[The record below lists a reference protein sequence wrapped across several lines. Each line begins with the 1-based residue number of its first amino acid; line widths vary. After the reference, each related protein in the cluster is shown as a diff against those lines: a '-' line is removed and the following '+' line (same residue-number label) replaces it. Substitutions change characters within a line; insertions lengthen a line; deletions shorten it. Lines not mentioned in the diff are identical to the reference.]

1 MLAIIPSP
9 QRVTDSPHLGTVAQH
24 THRLRQM
31 ICPSGPLTLGYTI
44 SLRLEPI
51 QARVIRIRSAPMK
64 RIPLGHTG
72 MEVSAFCL
80 GVMFFGTL
88 TAEDMAYQLA
98 DRYFEAG
105 GRFFDTSNNYAFWIN
120 GATGDESETVLGR
133 WLKSRK
139 NRDQIILATKVGARP
154 TRLGGGKESW
164 EGLSARAIERA
175 VEGSLTRLGTD
186 YLDLYYAH
194 IDDRRTPL
202 EETLAAFDRLVTAG
216 KVRAIGCSNMMAW
229 RIEQAYSI
237 SHLHGWAAYCCVQ
250 QRYSY
255 LQPTAGTTFETQV
268 AASQELL
275 DYCQAHEDFP
285 LLAYSPLLSGVYTRQ
300 DVALPPQY
308 RSSDTDARL
317 GALAAVAAETGA
329 TPNQVVLA
337 WLRQSTSTIIPL
349 IAASNTTQLDE
360 NLGALRVHLTG
371 EHIRML
377 NSPAV

>member
-1 MLAIIPSP
+1 
-9 QRVTDSPHLGTVAQH
+9 
-24 THRLRQM
+24 
-31 ICPSGPLTLGYTI
+31 
-44 SLRLEPI
+44 
-51 QARVIRIRSAPMK
+51 MK
-64 RIPLGHTG
+64 QIPLGQTG
-72 MEVSAFCL
+72 IDVSTFCL
-80 GVMFFGTL
+80 GCMFFGTS
-88 TAEDMAYQLA
+88 TAQEMAYQLA

-105 GRFFDTSNNYAFWIN
+105 GRFFDTANNYAFWID

-154 TRLGGGKESW
+154 TQPGGGQESW
-164 EGLSARAIERA
+164 ERLSAHAIERA

-194 IDDRRTPL
+194 IDDRQAPL

-229 RIEQAYSI
+229 RIEQAHNI
-237 SHLHGWAAYCCVQ
+237 SHLHDWATYCCVQ

-255 LQPTAGTTFETQV
+255 LQPRSGATFGIQI

-275 DYCQAHEDFP
+275 DYCQVHEDFS
-285 LLAYSPLLSGVYTRQ
+285 LLAYSPLLSGSYTRP

-308 RSSDTDARL
+308 QSSDNEARL
-317 GALAAVAAETGA
+317 SALATVATETAA

-337 WLRQSTSTIIPL
+337 WLLQSTPTIIPL
-349 IAASNTTQLDE
+349 IAASNKTQLDE
-360 NLGALRVHLTG
+360 NLGALQVHLTG
-371 EHIRML
+371 EHMRL
-377 NSPAV
+377 LSE